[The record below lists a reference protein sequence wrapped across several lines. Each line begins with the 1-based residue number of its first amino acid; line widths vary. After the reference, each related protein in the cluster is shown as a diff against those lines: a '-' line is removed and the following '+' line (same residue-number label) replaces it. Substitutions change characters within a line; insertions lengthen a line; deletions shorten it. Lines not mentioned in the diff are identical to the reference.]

1 MRQTAIAML
10 ALVVLLSMASFPA
23 KVSGAT
29 DEYESL
35 EFFLDQALKRVKDP
49 EKRAEILNLYLIKAL
64 GLVYQQNQE
73 LIRLQRQLL
82 DATQELRDIKKKEI
96 REMEI
101 QIQKNQWKRL
111 DCELRIADFGFKKR
125 RRQRF
130 SCGSGFQPRFEQLLR
145 LERFERL
152 D

>member
-23 KVSGAT
+23 KVYGAS

-35 EFFLDQALKRVKDP
+35 EIFLDQSLKRVKDP
-49 EKRAEILNLYLIKAL
+49 EKRAEILNRYLIKAL

-82 DATQELRDIKKKEI
+82 DATRELRDIEKKEL

-101 QIQKNQWKRL
+101 QMHKNQ
-111 DCELRIADFGFKKR
+111 
-125 RRQRF
+125 
-130 SCGSGFQPRFEQLLR
+130 
-145 LERFERL
+145 
-152 D
+152 

>member
-23 KVSGAT
+23 KVFGST

-49 EKRAEILNLYLIKAL
+49 EKRVEILNRYLIKAL

-101 QIQKNQWKRL
+101 QIQKNQ
-111 DCELRIADFGFKKR
+111 
-125 RRQRF
+125 
-130 SCGSGFQPRFEQLLR
+130 
-145 LERFERL
+145 
-152 D
+152 

>member
-10 ALVVLLSMASFPA
+10 ALVVVLSISSFPA
-23 KVSGAT
+23 KVFGAA

-35 EFFLDQALKRVKDP
+35 EFFLDQSLKREKDP
-49 EKRAEILNLYLIKAL
+49 EKRAEVLNRYLIKAL

-82 DATQELRDIKKKEI
+82 EATKELRDIEKKEM

-101 QIQKNQWKRL
+101 QMQKNQ
-111 DCELRIADFGFKKR
+111 
-125 RRQRF
+125 
-130 SCGSGFQPRFEQLLR
+130 
-145 LERFERL
+145 
-152 D
+152 

>member
-10 ALVVLLSMASFPA
+10 ALVVLLSMSSFPA
-23 KVSGAT
+23 KVYSAA

-35 EFFLDQALKRVKDP
+35 EFFLDQSLKREKDP
-49 EKRAEILNLYLIKAL
+49 EKRAEILNRHLIKAL

-82 DATQELRDIKKKEI
+82 DSTKELRDIEKKET

-101 QIQKNQWKRL
+101 QMQKNQ
-111 DCELRIADFGFKKR
+111 
-125 RRQRF
+125 
-130 SCGSGFQPRFEQLLR
+130 
-145 LERFERL
+145 
-152 D
+152 

>member
-49 EKRAEILNLYLIKAL
+49 EKRAEILNRYLIKAL

-73 LIRLQRQLL
+73 LLSFLIKILNDDQL
-82 DATQELRDIKKKEI
+82 
-96 REMEI
+96 
-101 QIQKNQWKRL
+101 
-111 DCELRIADFGFKKR
+111 
-125 RRQRF
+125 
-130 SCGSGFQPRFEQLLR
+130 
-145 LERFERL
+145 
-152 D
+152 

>member
-49 EKRAEILNLYLIKAL
+49 EKRAEILNRYLIKAL

-101 QIQKNQWKRL
+101 QIQKNQ
-111 DCELRIADFGFKKR
+111 
-125 RRQRF
+125 
-130 SCGSGFQPRFEQLLR
+130 
-145 LERFERL
+145 
-152 D
+152 